1 MYPVNPLMLIQM
13 IRQGQNPQQLLM
25 SILEGSAANSPINAN
40 LLEMVKQ
47 NKTADIETF
56 ARNYF
61 ASQGKDFDTEF
72 KTFKETYGLR

>member
-13 IRQGQNPQQLLM
+13 MKNGQNPQQLLM

-40 LLEMVKQ
+40 LLDMVK
-47 NKTADIETF
+47 NNRTADIETF

-61 ASQGKDFDTEF
+61 ASQGKDFDKEF
-72 KTFKETYGLR
+72 KAFKETYGLK

>member
-13 IRQGQNPQQLLM
+13 MKSGQNPQQLLM

-40 LLEMVKQ
+40 LLDMVK
-47 NKTADIETF
+47 NNRTADIETF

-61 ASQGKDFDTEF
+61 ASQGKDFDKEF
-72 KTFKETYGLR
+72 KAFKETYGLK